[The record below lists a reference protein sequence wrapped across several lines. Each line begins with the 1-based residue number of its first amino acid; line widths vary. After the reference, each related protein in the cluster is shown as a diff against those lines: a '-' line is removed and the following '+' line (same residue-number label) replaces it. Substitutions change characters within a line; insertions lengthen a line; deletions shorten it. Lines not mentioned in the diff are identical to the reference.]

1 MEGGEETWDVRVGGW
16 IFNLDVILEQ
26 STRLATIHG
35 FSFVLLWTSVA
46 LNDYSF
52 KLFGYH
58 IYSV

>member
-46 LNDYSF
+46 LNDYLF